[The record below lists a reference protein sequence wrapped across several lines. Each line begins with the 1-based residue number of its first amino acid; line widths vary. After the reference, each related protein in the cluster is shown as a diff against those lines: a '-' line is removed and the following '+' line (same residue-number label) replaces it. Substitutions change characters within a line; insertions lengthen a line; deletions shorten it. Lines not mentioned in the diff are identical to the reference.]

1 MKLFTTILHDANLSC
16 ALPHQRVCTYIKGI
30 IITKGDFDP
39 YSTQK
44 EVPQTRYSIIAEI
57 DRSDK

>member
-1 MKLFTTILHDANLSC
+1 MILHHANLSC
-16 ALPHQRVCTYIKGI
+16 ALPHQRVCTYIEMYF
-30 IITKGDFDP
+30 TKGDFDP
-39 YSTQK
+39 YSTQR